1 MNQLKNSKA
10 FLAAAAAVL
19 AAATTFGLGGCS
31 THHRAETAPTKLKPG
46 DAGEE
51 FLAPDEV
58 SETSR
63 LNDMQVAAGAR
74 TDSTLRAYHFRRG
87 ALNSLGRQKLDRIVA
102 ANQADMTDADG
113 DGDDGDEM
121 VIYRDASAGATAN
134 EEVAKRLSTA
144 RQDAVTDYLMSRGLT
159 EDMFRIEMGS
169 NPDDTFLAN
178 SAAGSQD
185 GRDDAKNAF
194 VKSAGESFGKQAA
207 NNLTPTTH

>member
-19 AAATTFGLGGCS
+19 AAASTFGRGGCS

-46 DAGEE
+46 DAGED

-87 ALNSLGRQKLDRIVA
+87 ALNSLGRQKLDRIMA
-102 ANQADMTDADG
+102 ANQADMADADG
-113 DGDDGDEM
+113 ADGDDEM
-121 VIYRDASAGATAN
+121 VIFLDASAGAAAT

-144 RQDAVTDYLMSRGLT
+144 RQDAVTDYLMIRGLT